1 MLVGVKVRDIL
12 VDILNQMGVSGVDFA
27 VDLTGDF
34 SRGDYTTNIALV
46 CAKTL
51 NRSPFEVANEI
62 KEKLEAQSLT
72 EIAKIEVA
80 GPGFIN
86 LWLKPEV
93 LVDNLKNI
101 LALKEEYGKNDSG
114 AGKKVMI
121 EFTDPN
127 PFKEFHIGHLMS
139 NAIGEAIARLTEA
152 TGAEVRRT
160 NYQGDVGLH
169 VAKTIWGILQ
179 SKGEPSNLTQLAQ
192 AYVDGNKAYEN
203 DDKAKQSIIDLNNK
217 IYSRSDEKINE
228 IYDIGRETSLEYF
241 ETIYKQLG
249 TQFDFYFY
257 ESTTGAFGKTL
268 VVENTPAVFKSSEG
282 AVIFPGEEFG
292 LHNRVFINSQGLPTY
307 EAKELGLAQTKF
319 DHYQYDQS
327 FIITGNEVND
337 YFKVLI
343 KAMSFVYPTLAK
355 KQVHIGHGMLR
366 LVDGKMSSRSGGVV
380 SALSLIEDIK
390 IRIQKKMADEERV
403 LTNSEQIAED
413 VAIGAIKYSI
423 LKQDIGKDIVFDFTK
438 SITFTGNSGPYLQ
451 YMYVRTQSVLTK
463 AGQQSSSFTKSEL
476 PTDLERLLIRFPD
489 IVKRAQEE
497 YAPHYL
503 CTYLFSLASEFSS
516 YYAKAPIIGSE
527 YEDYRLVLTQAVGQ
541 VLKNGLMLLGL
552 PTPAKM

>member
-12 VDILNQMGVSGVDFA
+12 IDILNQMGVSEVDFA

-34 SRGDYTTNIALV
+34 SHGDYTTNVALI

-51 NRSPFEVANEI
+51 DRPALEIANEI
-62 KEKLEAQSLT
+62 REKLELKQVE
-72 EIAKIEVA
+72 EISKIEVA

-86 LWLKPEV
+86 LWLKPEI

-179 SKGEPSNLTQLAQ
+179 SKAEPNDLAQLAQ

-217 IYSRSDEKINE
+217 IYTRSDDKINK
-228 IYDIGRETSLEYF
+228 IYDVGRETSLDYF
-241 ETIYKQLG
+241 ETIYQKLG
-249 TQFDFYFY
+249 TKFDFYFY
-257 ESTTGAFGKTL
+257 ESETGYFGKT
-268 VVENTPAVFKSSEG
+268 VVLENTPAVFRSSKG
-282 AVIFPGEEFG
+282 AIIFPGEEFG
-292 LHNRVFINSQGLPTY
+292 LHNRVFINSQNLPTY
-307 EAKELGLAQTKF
+307 EAKELGLANIKF
-319 DHYQYDQS
+319 DHYQYDRS
-327 FIITGNEVND
+327 IIITGNEIND
-337 YFKVLI
+337 YFTVLF
-343 KAMSFVYPTLAK
+343 KAMSFVYPTLVN
-355 KQVHIGHGMLR
+355 KQIHIGHGMLR
-366 LVDGKMSSRSGGVV
+366 LITGKMSSRTGEVV
-380 SALSLIEDIK
+380 PALVLIKEIK
-390 IRIQKKMADEERV
+390 NRIQKKMEEEERA
-403 LTNSEQIAED
+403 LANPEQIAEA

-423 LKQDIGKDIVFDFTK
+423 LKQDIGKDIIFDFAK
-438 SITFTGNSGPYLQ
+438 SIAFTGNSGPYLQ
-451 YMYVRTQSVLTK
+451 YMYVRTQSVLAK
-463 AGQQSSSFTKSEL
+463 AKKR
-476 PTDLERLLIRFPD
+476 PTNFIKNESPANLERLLIRFPE
-489 IVKRAQEE
+489 IIKRAQDE

-516 YYAKAPIIGSE
+516 YYAKAPIIGSD

-541 VLKNGLMLLGL
+541 VLKNGLVLLGL
-552 PTPAKM
+552 STPAKM